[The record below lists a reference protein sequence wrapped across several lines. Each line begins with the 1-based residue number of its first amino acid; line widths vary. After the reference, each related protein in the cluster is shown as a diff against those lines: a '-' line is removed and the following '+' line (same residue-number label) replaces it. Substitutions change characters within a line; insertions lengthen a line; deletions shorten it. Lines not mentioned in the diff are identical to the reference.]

1 MRIVAEEGWV
11 VDRVVSEAEVQHQ
24 YSVGDWVRCL
34 PQCCAERVA
43 TTVQTD
49 IDAENY
55 QWMTGPP

>member
-1 MRIVAEEGWV
+1 MRGVAEGEG
-11 VDRVVSEAEVQHQ
+11 RVGAEDEVQHQ
-24 YSVGDWVRCL
+24 YSATEWAACL
-34 PQCCAERVA
+34 QECCAERVA